1 MKESNI
7 KNVKN
12 TESSKLYLLQDC
24 IHITKSISDKKKE
37 IAFLLGKYIVISK
50 LFSKCSYILFLHL
63 KNNRKFK

>member
-24 IHITKSISDKKKE
+24 INITKSISDKKKRNSFF
-37 IAFLLGKYIVISK
+37 IGKVY
-50 LFSKCSYILFLHL
+50 C
-63 KNNRKFK
+63 NFKIIFEMQLYLIFAS